1 MIKRRFKFNSIIVM
15 VIPALLLYTAF
26 MFVPTISSFAI
37 SFYDWNGFSK
47 NMTFVGFDNYIN
59 LVKDADYWNS
69 LRVTFGILVIGGI
82 AIFILAFLFTSFF
95 TTGIKGKKFF
105 RTVIF
110 YPMVISPIALAIFWS
125 FLYNPRFGLIN
136 GFFRL
141 IKMDFLAKTWTGR
154 DLIFWSVMIALVWTY
169 VGFFFVLL
177 LSGAEKIPQDF
188 YDVGKVE
195 GANRFNMFFKV
206 TIPLLWDVLYVAI
219 VFWVITALKLFEFLF
234 TFTGGSTVPKQLWS
248 NSVYMVLLTFGRQG
262 AFYRLGYGAAVAVF
276 LVLFILILVG
286 IVRLI
291 MRFKESVE
299 Y

>member
-1 MIKRRFKFNSIIVM
+1 MKKKFKFNSIILLAL
-15 VIPALLLYTAF
+15 PALLFYSVF
-26 MFVPTISSFAI
+26 MFAPMVSSFAI
-37 SFYDWNGFSK
+37 SLYSWNGFSK
-47 NMTFVGFDNYIN
+47 NMKFIGFQNYIN

-69 LRVTFGILVIGGI
+69 LRVTFGILIIGGI
-82 AIFILAFLFTSFF
+82 AIFILAFLFTAFF

-110 YPMVISPIALAIFWS
+110 YPMVISQIALAIFWT

-136 GFFRL
+136 VLLRAIHL
-141 IKMDFLAKTWTGR
+141 DFLAKTWTGK
-154 DLIFWSVMIALVWTY
+154 DLIFWAVMVAIVWTY

-195 GANRFNMFFKV
+195 GANRFNMFFRV
-206 TIPLLWDVLYVAI
+206 TIPLLWDVLYIAI
-219 VFWVITALKLFEFLF
+219 IFWVITALKLFEFLF
-234 TFTGGSTVPKQLWS
+234 AFTGGSTVPKELWS

-262 AFYRLGYGAAVAVF
+262 AFYKLGYGTAVAVF
-276 LVLFILILVG
+276 LVIFILILVA

-291 MRFKESVE
+291 MRVRESVE

>member
-1 MIKRRFKFNSIIVM
+1 M
-15 VIPALLLYTAF
+15 VIPAFVFYTGF
-26 MFVPTISSFAI
+26 MLVPTISSFII
-37 SFYDWNGFSK
+37 SFYNWNGFSK
-47 NMTFVGFDNYIN
+47 DMEFVGIQNYLN
-59 LVKDADYWNS
+59 LVKDSDYWSS
-69 LRVTFGILVIGGI
+69 LRVTFTILIVGGI
-82 AIFILAFLFTSFF
+82 CIFITAFMLTAFF

-136 GFFRL
+136 GVLRAL
-141 IKMDFLAKTWTGR
+141 NLDFLTQTWTGR
-154 DLIFWSVMIALVWTY
+154 DLIFWSVMIALIWTF

-177 LSGAEKIPQDF
+177 LSGAEKIPQDY

-206 TIPLLWDVLYVAI
+206 TIPLLWDVLFVAI
-219 VFWVITALKLFEFLF
+219 VFWVITALKIFEFLF
-234 TFTGGSTVPKQLWS
+234 AFTGGSTVPRQLWS

-262 AFYRLGYGAAVAVF
+262 AFYRLGYGTAVAIS
-276 LVLFILILVG
+276 LVLIILVLVG